1 MVNKKVTTI
10 PATISKFNLTPI
22 NEVKKRRVAGYARV
36 STDSEEQQTSYEA
49 QVDYYTNYIKSK
61 EDWEFVQVYTDEG
74 ISATNTKKR
83 DGFKRMVKDALDGKI
98 DLIVT
103 KSVSRFARNTVD
115 SLSTIRKLK
124 EHGTEVFFEKE
135 NIWTFDSKGEL
146 LITITSSL
154 AQEESRSISENCTW
168 GQRKRFADGKVTV
181 PFERFLGYDRG
192 EDGNLVVNPEQAK
205 VVKKIYRLFLQGY
218 SPFGIAKE
226 LTNEGI
232 LTPGG
237 KKKWSART
245 VAAILSNE
253 KYKGDALLQKSFTV
267 DFLTK
272 EKKKNEGEIPQYY
285 VTGNHEAIIPPS
297 TFDRVQRLLEQRKA
311 GKNRISSV
319 SIYSSKIK
327 CGDCGSWYGSKTWH
341 STSKY
346 RQKIWQCNHKFEEKC
361 TTPHLTE
368 EEIQKLF
375 LEAVNKLV
383 KNKKEIISN
392 HKEMAKIIFDT
403 SALEKEKIE
412 LEEELNIV
420 AEQVNDC
427 INENARKV
435 QNQDEYE
442 IRYMSLVNRFNATK
456 VRLDEI
462 KQTII
467 EKQSKRDEVED
478 FINELEKQELQTSF
492 DKNVWLSMV
501 DYLTVHHDGKIEFTF
516 LDGSKVELSR

>member
-1 MVNKKVTTI
+1 VV
-10 PATISKFNLTPI
+10 
-22 NEVKKRRVAGYARV
+22 
-36 STDSEEQQTSYEA
+36 
-49 QVDYYTNYIKSK
+49 
-61 EDWEFVQVYTDEG
+61 
-74 ISATNTKKR
+74 
-83 DGFKRMVKDALDGKI
+83 
-98 DLIVT
+98 
-103 KSVSRFARNTVD
+103 
-115 SLSTIRKLK
+115 
-124 EHGTEVFFEKE
+124 
-135 NIWTFDSKGEL
+135 
-146 LITITSSL
+146 SSL
-154 AQEESRSISENCTW
+154 DCIRVII
-168 GQRKRFADGKVTV
+168 
-181 PFERFLGYDRG
+181 P
-192 EDGNLVVNPEQAK
+192 
-205 VVKKIYRLFLQGY
+205 
-218 SPFGIAKE
+218 
-226 LTNEGI
+226 
-232 LTPGG
+232 
-237 KKKWSART
+237 
-245 VAAILSNE
+245 SNE

-272 EKKKNEGEIPQYY
+272 EKKKNEGGIPQYY

-311 GKNRISSV
+311 GKNQISSV

-420 AEQVNDC
+420 AEQVNEC

-442 IRYMSLVNRFNATK
+442 IRYSSLVNRFNATK
-456 VRLDEI
+456 ARLDEI

-467 EKQSKRDEVED
+467 EKQSKRDKVED
-478 FINELEKQELQTSF
+478 FIHEFEKQELMTEF

-501 DYLTVHHDGKIEFTF
+501 DYLTVHYDGKVEFTF
-516 LDGSKVELSR
+516 LDGSQIELNK

>member
-1 MVNKKVTTI
+1 MANKKVTTI
-10 PATISKFNLTPI
+10 PATISKFNLAPI

-49 QVDYYTNYIKSK
+49 QVDYYTNYIKSRD
-61 EDWEFVQVYTDEG
+61 DWEFVQVYTDEG

-146 LITITSSL
+146 LITIMSSL

-226 LTNEGI
+226 LTEEGI

-319 SIYSSKIK
+319 SIYSSRIK

-375 LEAVNKLV
+375 LQAVNKLV
-383 KNKKEIISN
+383 KNKKEIIST

-403 SALEKEKIE
+403 SEFEKEKIE

-442 IRYMSLVNRFNATK
+442 IRYTSLVNRFNATK
-456 VRLDEI
+456 ARLDEI

-478 FINELEKQELQTSF
+478 FIQELEKQELMTEF

-501 DYLTVHHDGKIEFTF
+501 DYLTVHHDGKVEFSF
-516 LDGSKVELSR
+516 LDSSQIELNK

>member
-10 PATISKFNLTPI
+10 PATISKFNLAPI

-49 QVDYYTNYIKSK
+49 QVDYYTNYIKSRD
-61 EDWEFVQVYTDEG
+61 DWEFVQVYTDEG

-146 LITITSSL
+146 LITIMSSL

-226 LTNEGI
+226 LTEEGI

-237 KKKWSART
+237 KKKWSAGT
-245 VAAILSNE
+245 VNAILRNE

-285 VTGNHEAIIPPS
+285 VIGNHEAIIPPS

-392 HKEMAKIIFDT
+392 HKEMTKIIFDT
-403 SALEKEKIE
+403 SVLEKEKIE

-427 INENARKV
+427 ISENAKKV

-442 IRYMSLVNRFNATK
+442 IRYTSLVNRFNATNA
-456 VRLDEI
+456 RLDEV

-478 FINELEKQELQTSF
+478 FIKELEKQELITEF
-492 DKNVWLSMV
+492 DKNVWMSMV
-501 DYLTVHHDGKIEFTF
+501 DYLTVNNNGKIEFTF
-516 LDGSKVELSR
+516 LDGSQIELNR